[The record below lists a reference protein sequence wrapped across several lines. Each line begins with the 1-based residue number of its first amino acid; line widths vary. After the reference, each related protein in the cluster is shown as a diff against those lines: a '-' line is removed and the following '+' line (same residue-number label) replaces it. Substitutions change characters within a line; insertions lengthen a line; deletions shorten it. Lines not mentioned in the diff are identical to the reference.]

1 VVDLSRSLRGEALPF
16 NLEEGDIIY
25 VPRSG
30 IGNWNQAL
38 SEMLPSLQAIS
49 AVLQPFV
56 QIKFLRED

>member
-1 VVDLSRSLRGEALPF
+1 MVDLSRSLRGEALPF